1 MKDAK
6 FININDIKRKNIGN
20 ISAHKLFF
28 IKNKEKSSN
37 DFSFFG
43 NSKLNDEYELE
54 MPGELK
60 PNESLN
66 CNISMNIINP
76 QPEKEYKAIIYA
88 KENNEIISDSFE
100 IIIKINKPKEK
111 TLKQK
116 QILAN
121 NKEKKK
127 EKGKKEIISK
137 EEKVYNELNMD
148 NVNLDKKEVL
158 NYIKEKQFNK
168 EEVQKWIDEKK
179 PKLNV
184 NDKLEEEVNKIY
196 QELEDDYAIS
206 GFIEEEAAKDEIRR
220 LNLDRKA
227 INKWVENTLIN

>member
-6 FININDIKRKNIGN
+6 SININDIKIKNVGN

-43 NSKLNDEYELE
+43 NSKVNDEYELE

-66 CNISMNIINP
+66 CYISMTINNAQPEQEYNIIIN
-76 QPEKEYKAIIYA
+76 AT
-88 KENNEIISDSFE
+88 ENNEIISDSFE
-100 IIIKINKPKEK
+100 IIIKINKPKEE
-111 TLKQK
+111 TMKQK

-121 NKEKKK
+121 SNAIRRKRQ
-127 EKGKKEIISK
+127 KEIISK

-220 LNLDRKA
+220 LNLDREA
-227 INKWVENTLIN
+227 INKWIENTLIN